1 MPYLLGESGVTG
13 RELPLGRSVVSFDIQ
28 ILNLA
33 ITISNNNMF
42 RIPEIVNSGKVDKIQ
57 FHNIIIYC

>member
-13 RELPLGRSVVSFDIQ
+13 RELPLGRSVVSFNIQ
-28 ILNLA
+28 VLNLA
-33 ITISNNNMF
+33 TTVSNNTCSGF
-42 RIPEIVNSGKVDKIQ
+42 QKLFKPGKVDKIQ

>member
-42 RIPEIVNSGKVDKIQ
+42 RIPEIV
-57 FHNIIIYC
+57 